1 MMQGENVNWGREKLC
16 CFFFS
21 STCGIGLQF
30 SVESQSYR
38 KDRFNSL
45 LQIVCFFAVSSLYR
59 DYPRGILLACLEV
72 DGNGISL

>member
-1 MMQGENVNWGREKLC
+1 MS
-16 CFFFS
+16 FFFFLVALVALAYS
-21 STCGIGLQF
+21 SQLNL
-30 SVESQSYR
+30 SSYR
-38 KDRFNSL
+38 KDRFISL